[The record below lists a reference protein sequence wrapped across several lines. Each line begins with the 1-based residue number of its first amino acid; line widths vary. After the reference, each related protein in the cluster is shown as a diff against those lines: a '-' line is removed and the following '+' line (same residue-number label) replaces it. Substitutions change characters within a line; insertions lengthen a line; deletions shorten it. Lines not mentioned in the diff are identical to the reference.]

1 MPDLSFE
8 DREVVTTFET
18 PKSTAC
24 VSPSSHNTYQ
34 AKWLQIQQIVYQ
46 LLPLASIGRKYEAL
60 STFEDYVVKRQA
72 GLPTNRY
79 PKELLYF
86 PKLLIYP

>member
-8 DREVVTTFET
+8 DRAVVATFET
-18 PKSTAC
+18 PKSIMC
-24 VSPSSHNTYQ
+24 VSLSSHNTYQ
-34 AKWLQIQQIVYQ
+34 ARWLQIRQVVYQ

-72 GLPTNRY
+72 GLLTGIRKSRCTFLNC
-79 PKELLYF
+79 
-86 PKLLIYP
+86 